1 MRIALVAVVAL
12 LLAAAVGSA
21 AGAVAAA
28 PRAAPA
34 AAPFDW
40 VPANG
45 FANAFPF
52 GQCTWWAAHNH
63 PVTWSGN
70 AADWL
75 ANARAQGVPTSGAP
89 SVGAVAVYRPGGPY
103 SVYGHV
109 ALVTA
114 VAAGS
119 YRVSEM
125 NAAAGW
131 GRVSTREVPWPDPH
145 VAGFIPRVTRA
156 GLTRWV
162 VRQDQSSDSHRRAAI
177 AALSQFR
184 MRIATS
190 EVRPS
195 A

>member
-1 MRIALVAVVAL
+1 MRIALVAFVAL
-12 LLAAAVGSA
+12 LLLATVGSA

-34 AAPFDW
+34 VPPFDW
-40 VPANG
+40 VPAGG

-52 GQCTWWAAHNH
+52 GQCTWWAAYNH

-70 AADWL
+70 AAEWL
-75 ANARAQGVPTSGAP
+75 ANARAQGAPTTDAP

-114 VAAGS
+114 VAAGA
-119 YRVSEM
+119 YTVSEM

-131 GRVSTREVPWPDPH
+131 GRVSTREVAWPDPD
-145 VAGFIPRVTRA
+145 VAGFILRAPR
-156 GLTRWV
+156 GG
-162 VRQDQSSDSHRRAAI
+162 
-177 AALSQFR
+177 
-184 MRIATS
+184 
-190 EVRPS
+190 
-195 A
+195 